1 MNHLIKNSLKK
12 GYNDIVRA
20 GHAGL
25 EYTELAILNLG
36 AGESYEEKLDGKELV
51 GVILGGKCT
60 VTVTCATAAR
70 SKSKIQLARRSLG
83 EGGNPKSKIT
93 WADIGAR
100 NNVFGGKATGFYLP
114 VGTKMQIESSTGAN
128 IALCRAPS
136 QLECEPILVTPQ
148 DVRVNTVGRHNWRRE
163 VHNIIHFGHKCRHLV
178 VGETYNPPGNWS
190 SFPPHCHEKDNP
202 PIEADMEEVYHF
214 RISPSNGF
222 GFQRIY
228 KDDRSVDAVYTLHDG
243 DTVVIPDGYH
253 PVAAAPG
260 HRLYY
265 LWILAGKRREL
276 FPRDDPNYAW
286 VKNCEAV
293 IDGMT

>member
-1 MNHLIKNSLKK
+1 MNHLIKNGLKK

-20 GHAGL
+20 GHPGL
-25 EYTELAILNLG
+25 EYAELAILNLEV
-36 AGESYEEKLDGKELV
+36 GESYEEKLDGKELV
-51 GVILGGKCT
+51 GVILGGKCS
-60 VTVTCATAAR
+60 VAA
-70 SKSKIQLARRSLG
+70 
-83 EGGNPKSKIT
+83 EGGSSAKWS
-93 WADIGAR
+93 DIGER
-100 NNVFGGKATGFYLP
+100 NGVFGGKATGFYLP
-114 VGTKMQIESSTGAN
+114 VGTKMQIESSTGAS

-148 DVRVNTVGRHNWRRE
+148 NVRVSTVGRHNWRRE
-163 VHNIIHFGHKCRHLV
+163 VHNIIHFGHKCQHLV

-214 RISPSNGF
+214 RVSPSNGF

-228 KDDRSVDAVYTLHDG
+228 NDDRSVDAVYTLHDG